1 VDTDANPTVT
11 EQEEVSD
18 ERITAIQSE
27 IQEGRQNIENIEAFV
42 QAHGDRQVAKAFQTV
57 VHGVDVIDHLQD
69 LIGVAF
75 LPPAR
80 WSVVGGRA
88 CAFRFPRCLSEKK
101 KWR

>member
-1 VDTDANPTVT
+1 VDTAANPTVT

-18 ERITAIQSE
+18 ERITALQSE

-57 VHGVDVIDHLQD
+57 VHGVDVIEHLED

-75 LPPAR
+75 PAPAR
-80 WSVVGGRA
+80 
-88 CAFRFPRCLSEKK
+88 
-101 KWR
+101 

>member
-1 VDTDANPTVT
+1 MCRENSRQTDTVDTAANPTVT

-18 ERITAIQSE
+18 ERITALQSE

-57 VHGVDVIDHLQD
+57 VHGVDVIEHLED

-75 LPPAR
+75 PAPAR
-80 WSVVGGRA
+80 
-88 CAFRFPRCLSEKK
+88 
-101 KWR
+101 